1 MPNGLRNFLS
11 ICDTLLT
18 MVDHELVKFDNFP
31 FDNYVEIMVQMIK
44 EVKALN
50 NMSTIKEEKNYY
62 LIRCL
67 PFLLL
72 LYFQVLWK

>member
-1 MPNGLRNFLS
+1 
-11 ICDTLLT
+11 
-18 MVDHELVKFDNFP
+18 MVDHELVKFDNSP